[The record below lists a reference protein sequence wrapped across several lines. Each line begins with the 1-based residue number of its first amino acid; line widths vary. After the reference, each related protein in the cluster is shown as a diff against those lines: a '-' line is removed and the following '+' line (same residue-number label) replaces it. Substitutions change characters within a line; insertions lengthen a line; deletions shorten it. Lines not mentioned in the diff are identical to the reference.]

1 MPKTAI
7 SNKDIR
13 STVEE
18 EIATTLREFFGLREI
33 DDDVIDEILSIKNL
47 AVVDRDAELPENFY
61 DTGEYSI
68 AFRNGQGSMLNEGWV
83 KECL

>member
-47 AVVDRDAELPENFY
+47 AVVDRDAELPNPWDAKGNPYKFMR
-61 DTGEYSI
+61 D
-68 AFRNGQGSMLNEGWV
+68 EGWV

>member
-13 STVEE
+13 STVGE
-18 EIATTLREFFGLREI
+18 EIATTLRELFGLREI

-47 AVVDRDAELPENFY
+47 AIVDRDAELPWF
-61 DTGEYSI
+61 
-68 AFRNGQGSMLNEGWV
+68 ARNYPEEGWV